1 MPFVR
6 EPFPAKGCLPIY
18 VLSAPAESGAT
29 TRLALYLRY
38 GQR

>member
-6 EPFPAKGCLPIY
+6 ECFPGKGCLPIY
-18 VLSAPAESGAT
+18 VLSAPAESDAI
-29 TRLALYLRY
+29 TRLALYSGY